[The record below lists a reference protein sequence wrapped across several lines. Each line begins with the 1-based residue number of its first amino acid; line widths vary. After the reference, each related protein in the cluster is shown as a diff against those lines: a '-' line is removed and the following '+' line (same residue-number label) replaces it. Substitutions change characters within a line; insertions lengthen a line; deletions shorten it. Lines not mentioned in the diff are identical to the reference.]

1 MFPKNCSMRLI
12 WLGDLGDCL
21 MVFRPV
27 QYNEKYIILRIIYSK
42 ALIGKKWVLSYGYFM
57 DMLWLSFGKGSVCTR

>member
-1 MFPKNCSMRLI
+1 
-12 WLGDLGDCL
+12 

>member
-1 MFPKNCSMRLI
+1 MRLI
-12 WLGDLGDCL
+12 WLDDIVDCL

-27 QYNEKYIILRIIYSK
+27 QDNEKYIILCIIYSI
-42 ALIGKKWVLSYGYFM
+42 AIIGKKWVLSYGYFM

>member
-1 MFPKNCSMRLI
+1 MRLI
-12 WLGDLGDCL
+12 WLGVLEDCL

-57 DMLWLSFGKGSVCTR
+57 DILWLSFGKGSVCTR